1 MWPTPGWQPSG
12 IQLWKASLPKSQKV
26 PEQHSAANPF
36 PIQASVTPS
45 GGRWAAGAAPPP
57 SSVRGNAP
65 VREGPRAAAV
75 RDELQHP
82 DTDRGGGGGNPPV
95 LKVKHLYSVGRR
107 ERWGGSVGVS
117 GLDLIEK
124 TPPRLMLKKGEGEE
138 KQYMYIYIYI
148 NEK

>member
-1 MWPTPGWQPSG
+1 M
-12 IQLWKASLPKSQKV
+12 
-26 PEQHSAANPF
+26 
-36 PIQASVTPS
+36 
-45 GGRWAAGAAPPP
+45 
-57 SSVRGNAP
+57 
-65 VREGPRAAAV
+65 
-75 RDELQHP
+75 
-82 DTDRGGGGGNPPV
+82 

-124 TPPRLMLKKGEGEE
+124 TPQRLMLKKGEGEE

>member
-1 MWPTPGWQPSG
+1 MPPYGRALGQPLCGMSCSTPTRT
-12 IQLWKASLPKSQKV
+12 
-26 PEQHSAANPF
+26 E
-36 PIQASVTPS
+36 
-45 GGRWAAGAAPPP
+45 GR
-57 SSVRGNAP
+57 
-65 VREGPRAAAV
+65 
-75 RDELQHP
+75 
-82 DTDRGGGGGNPPV
+82 GGGNPPV

-124 TPPRLMLKKGEGEE
+124 TPPSLMLKKGEGEE